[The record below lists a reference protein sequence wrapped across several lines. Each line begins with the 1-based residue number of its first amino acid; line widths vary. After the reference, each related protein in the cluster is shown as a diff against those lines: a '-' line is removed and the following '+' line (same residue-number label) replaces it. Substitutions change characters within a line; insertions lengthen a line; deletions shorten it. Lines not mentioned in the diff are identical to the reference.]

1 MIRFEEDKRLT
12 PLSAALAASLACLVP
27 LGLPPVSR
35 HHASAVAL
43 ANKNSQNLLQL
54 NAFQVFP
61 SKRARAEAEPGWA
74 ASSSSS
80 LGEIHCC
87 SSWDCWESGLSST
100 CLSLGGHFVGMSRR
114 WLSMCPDVVNVVGRC
129 RA

>member
-12 PLSAALAASLACLVP
+12 PLSAALAAALACLVP

-61 SKRARAEAEPGWA
+61 SKRARAEAEPGGP
-74 ASSSSS
+74 
-80 LGEIHCC
+80 LH
-87 SSWDCWESGLSST
+87 
-100 CLSLGGHFVGMSRR
+100 HRRR
-114 WLSMCPDVVNVVGRC
+114 WEKFIVAAVGIAGSRVSQVPVLVLGAILSV
-129 RA
+129 